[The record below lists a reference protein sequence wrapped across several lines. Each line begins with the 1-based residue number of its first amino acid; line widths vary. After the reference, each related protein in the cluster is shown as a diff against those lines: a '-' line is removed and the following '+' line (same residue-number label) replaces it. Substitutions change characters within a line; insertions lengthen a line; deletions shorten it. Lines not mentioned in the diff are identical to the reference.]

1 MFMLNYRYVKMAIG
15 GDNKIL
21 DSLIGRSSHD
31 EAFEEVTRTCDGS
44 CTNAELTNTMF
55 RDACA
60 TLN

>member
-1 MFMLNYRYVKMAIG
+1 MAIG
-15 GDNKIL
+15 GDDKML
-21 DSLIGRSSHD
+21 DTLIGRSSHD